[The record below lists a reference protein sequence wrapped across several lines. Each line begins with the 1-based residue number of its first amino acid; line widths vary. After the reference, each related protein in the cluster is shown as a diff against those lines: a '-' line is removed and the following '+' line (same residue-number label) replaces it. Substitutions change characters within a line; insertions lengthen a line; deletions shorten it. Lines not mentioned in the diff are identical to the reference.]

1 MTKIFIPG
9 LRLASLV
16 LGSMLVVGTP
26 LLLTSCGGS
35 GNSAAN
41 AQAGSLFDQI
51 SGFVGG
57 ETLLTIRST
66 GIVEFNCNRGD
77 TEDFDGTSKVTREGW
92 VRLSD
97 GSYIDVNI
105 SCEILNNNTAALEVE
120 LSNEITPAQMRTLLT
135 DIGIELSENISDES
149 LSEQAQYPLK
159 YQITL
164 TQATGFTEIVLPN
177 KQFNAS
183 VHRGACSLEFSAL

>member
-9 LRLASLV
+9 LRLSSLV

-51 SGFVGG
+51 SGFLNGT
-57 ETLLTIRST
+57 TLLTIRAT
-66 GIVEFNCNRGD
+66 ANVELSCNKGEA
-77 TEDFDGTSKVTREGW
+77 EDFDGTSKVTRGGW

-164 TQATGFTEIVLPN
+164 SQATGFTEIVLPDE
-177 KQFNAS
+177 QFDAS
-183 VHRGACSLEFSAL
+183 VHLGACPLEFRAL

>member
-66 GIVEFNCNRGD
+66 GIVEFICNRGD
-77 TEDFDGTSKVTREGW
+77 TEDFDGTSKVTRGGW

-177 KQFNAS
+177 KQFDAS
-183 VHRGACSLEFSAL
+183 AHLGACSLEFSAL

>member
-51 SGFVGG
+51 SGFLNGT
-57 ETLLTIRST
+57 TLLTIRAT
-66 GIVEFNCNRGD
+66 ANVELSCNKGEA
-77 TEDFDGTSKVTREGW
+77 EDFDGTSKVTRGGW

-97 GSYIDVNI
+97 GYYIDVNI

-149 LSEQAQYPLK
+149 LSEQAQNPLK

-164 TQATGFTEIVLPN
+164 SQATGFTKIVLPN
-177 KQFNAS
+177 KQFDAS
-183 VHRGACSLEFSAL
+183 AHLRACSLEFSAL

>member
-77 TEDFDGTSKVTREGW
+77 TEDFDGTSKVTRGGW

-97 GSYIDVNI
+97 DDYIDVNI

-120 LSNEITPAQMRTLLT
+120 LSNEITPSQMRTLLT
-135 DIGIELSENISDES
+135 DIGIELSENISDKS
-149 LSEQAQYPLK
+149 LTQQAQNPLK

-164 TQATGFTEIVLPN
+164 TQATGLTEIVLPHE
-177 KQFNAS
+177 QFDAS
-183 VHRGACSLEFSAL
+183 VHLGACSLEFSAL

>member
-1 MTKIFIPG
+1 MTKILIPS
-9 LRLASLV
+9 LRLTTLV
-16 LGSMLVVGTP
+16 LTSLFTVSTP

-35 GNSAAN
+35 GNSGAN

-51 SGFVGG
+51 SGFLNGT
-57 ETLLTIRST
+57 TLLTIRAT
-66 GIVEFNCNRGD
+66 ANVELSCNKGEA
-77 TEDFDGTSKVTREGW
+77 EDFDGTSKVTRGGW

-135 DIGIELSENISDES
+135 NIGIELSENISDDS
-149 LSEQAQYPLK
+149 LTQQAQNPLK

-177 KQFNAS
+177 KQFDAS

>member
-57 ETLLTIRST
+57 ETLLTIRAT
-66 GIVEFNCNRGD
+66 ANVELSCNKGEA
-77 TEDFDGTSKVTREGW
+77 EDFDGTSKVTRGGW

-97 GSYIDVNI
+97 GYYIDVNI

-120 LSNEITPAQMRTLLT
+120 LSNEISPAQMRTLLT

-159 YQITL
+159 YRITL
-164 TQATGFTEIVLPN
+164 TQATGLTEIVLPN
-177 KQFNAS
+177 KQFDAS
-183 VHRGACSLEFSAL
+183 IHLGACSLEFSAL

>member
-9 LRLASLV
+9 LRLSSLV

-164 TQATGFTEIVLPN
+164 SQATGFTEIVLPDE
-177 KQFNAS
+177 QFDAS
-183 VHRGACSLEFSAL
+183 VHLGACRLEFRAL